1 METLR
6 QVSLRLICKEPLYST
21 RAPRVSDN
29 SSMDFY
35 SQMLRGLGS
44 QAQVL
49 KFKVP
54 NVGYRSFTL
63 SGEMAG
69 FEFPRDC
76 GSERHSAVSGK
87 ISATLPSSVWFPF
100 HLRDV
105 KRFFRL
111 FSSSSLSAIRVVS
124 YLRLLIFLLAIL
136 IPASASSSLT
146 FRMIHSAY
154 KLNKQGDN
162 IQP

>member
-29 SSMDFY
+29 SSTDFY

-87 ISATLPSSVWFPF
+87 ISATPPSSVWFPF

-105 KRFFRL
+105 KRFFRENFPYTAVDFL
-111 FSSSSLSAIRVVS
+111 CPWKEMSSVSSYVAVLNPF
-124 YLRLLIFLLAIL
+124 FL
-136 IPASASSSLT
+136 
-146 FRMIHSAY
+146 
-154 KLNKQGDN
+154 
-162 IQP
+162 